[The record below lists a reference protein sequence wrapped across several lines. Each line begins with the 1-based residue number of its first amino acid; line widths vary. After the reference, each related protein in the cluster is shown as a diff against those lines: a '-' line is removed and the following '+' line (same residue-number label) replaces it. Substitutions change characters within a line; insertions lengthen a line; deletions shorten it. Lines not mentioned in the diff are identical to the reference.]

1 MSGEASAPPVALL
14 ALLDVELPV
23 PNRRERLPSDGLSH
37 GQRRGFFPQ
46 GAHEA
51 IQKLSEKPHERAK
64 RLTIKRVIATYIS
77 ASPVSGTL
85 S

>member
-51 IQKLSEKPHERAK
+51 IQLLRRTLYLDADALGVVADQSSEPVPRA
-64 RLTIKRVIATYIS
+64 RA
-77 ASPVSGTL
+77 
-85 S
+85 